1 MTKHAVHSMRRE
13 RNTLGT
19 NVHILLQQTLHKP
32 GNRRNKV
39 AEGQQA
45 HTTGR
50 RLARKLEGV
59 GLYT

>member
-1 MTKHAVHSMRRE
+1 MRRE

-19 NVHILLQQTLHKP
+19 NVHILLQLTLHKP